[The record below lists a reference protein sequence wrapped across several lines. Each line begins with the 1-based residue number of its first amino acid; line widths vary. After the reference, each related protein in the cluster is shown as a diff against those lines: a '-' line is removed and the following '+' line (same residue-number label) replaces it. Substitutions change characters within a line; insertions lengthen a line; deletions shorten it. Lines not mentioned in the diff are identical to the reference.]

1 LNISSDENEMK
12 TYLNEIKENESVD
25 SLFLVREK
33 SLGITKN
40 GNAYLKLILVDRSG
54 EMEGRIWT
62 SADLLSG
69 VFEKDDFVQVKG
81 KAASFQD
88 HLQLNITHLSRVED
102 EGILLSDFFP
112 MTEKD
117 IDAMFLTLMETGQQ
131 IKDPYL
137 NQLLGLFWE
146 DTSFV
151 EKFKMAP
158 ASTRLHHTYIGGLLE
173 HTLSVTQLVL
183 KNAPHYSGLNLDLLI
198 TGSILHDLG
207 KVDELSYHRSFD
219 YSDEG
224 RLLGHIILGM
234 ERLESKIRQLPDFP
248 KDLALQLKHLLISHH
263 GQYQWGS
270 PRKPMTL
277 EATMLHFLDN
287 LDAKMDGIQQFLKT
301 QVSEGSRFS
310 RYHPSFEQSFYLP
323 PQKTEKE
330 PSNIIEEKE
339 TEKE

>member
-1 LNISSDENEMK
+1 MK
-12 TYLNEIKENESVD
+12 TYINEIKENDYVD

-33 SLGITKN
+33 SLGITKS

-69 VFEKDDFVQVKG
+69 AFEKDDFVQVKG
-81 KAASFQD
+81 KGVSFQD
-88 HLQLNITHLSRVED
+88 HLQLNITHIERAEE
-102 EGILLSDFFP
+102 EGITLSDFFP

-117 IDAMFLTLMETGQQ
+117 IDAMFLALREAGQQ

-137 NQLLGLFWE
+137 DQLLQRFWE
-146 DTSFV
+146 DDTFI
-151 EKFKMAP
+151 EKFKTAP
-158 ASTRLHHTYIGGLLE
+158 ASTRLHHTCIGGLLE
-173 HTLSVTQLVL
+173 HTLSVTQLVM

-198 TGSILHDLG
+198 TASILHDLG

-234 ERLESKIRQLPDFP
+234 ERLEDKIRQLPDFP
-248 KDLALQLKHLLISHH
+248 RDLALQLKHLLISHH
-263 GQYQWGS
+263 GQHEWGS

-277 EATMLHFLDN
+277 EAIMLHFLDN
-287 LDAKMDGIQQFLKT
+287 LDAKMNGIHQFLKT

-310 RYHPSFEQSFYLP
+310 RYHPFFEQSFYLP
-323 PQKTEKE
+323 PQKAETE
-330 PSNIIEEKE
+330 PSDIIEEKE
-339 TEKE
+339 IEKE

>member
-1 LNISSDENEMK
+1 MK
-12 TYLNEIKENESVD
+12 TYINEIKENDHVD

-33 SLGITKN
+33 SLSITKS
-40 GNAYLKLILVDRSG
+40 GNAYLKLTLVDRTG
-54 EMEGRIWT
+54 EIEGRIWT

-69 VFEKDDFVQVKG
+69 LFEKDDFVQVKG

-88 HLQLNITHLSRVED
+88 HLQLNITHIDRVE
-102 EGILLSDFFP
+102 EGGVLFSDFFP

-117 IDAMFLTLMETGQQ
+117 IDAMFLTLMEDGQQ

-137 NQLLGLFWE
+137 SQLLGLFWE
-146 DTSFV
+146 DEAFV
-151 EKFKMAP
+151 EKFKKAP
-158 ASTRLHHTYIGGLLE
+158 ASTRLHHTRIGGLLE
-173 HTLSVTQLVL
+173 HTLSVTQLVMQ
-183 KNAPHYSGLNLDLLI
+183 NAAHYSGLNLDLLM
-198 TGSILHDLG
+198 TASILHDLG

-234 ERLESKIRQLPDFP
+234 ERLEGKLCQLPDFP

-277 EATMLHFLDN
+277 EAVMLHFLDN

-310 RYHPSFEQSFYLP
+310 RYHPLFEQSFYLP
-323 PQKTEKE
+323 PQKAETEQL
-330 PSNIIEEKE
+330 NIIEEKE
-339 TEKE
+339 IEKE

>member
-1 LNISSDENEMK
+1 MK
-12 TYLNEIKENESVD
+12 TYINEIKENESVD

-88 HLQLNITHLSRVED
+88 HLQLNITHINRVEE
-102 EGILLSDFFP
+102 EGILLPDFFP

-117 IDAMFLTLMETGQQ
+117 IDAMFLTLMEAGQQ

-146 DTSFV
+146 DKSFV
-151 EKFKMAP
+151 EKFKKAP
-158 ASTRLHHTYIGGLLE
+158 ASTRLHHTHIGGLLE
-173 HTLSVTQLVL
+173 HTLSVTQLIM
-183 KNAPHYSGLNLDLLI
+183 KNAAHYSGLNLDLLI
-198 TGSILHDLG
+198 TASILHDLG
-207 KVDELSYHRSFD
+207 KVDELSYRRSFD

-234 ERLESKIRQLPDFP
+234 ERLESKIRQLADFP

-277 EATMLHFLDN
+277 EAIMLHFLDN

-301 QVSEGSRFS
+301 QVSEGARFS
-310 RYHPSFEQSFYLP
+310 RYHPFFEQSFYLP
-323 PQKTEKE
+323 PQKAETE
-330 PSNIIEEKE
+330 PLNIIEEKE
-339 TEKE
+339 MEKE